1 MRYLYSLFIFLY
13 DIALH
18 VVSPFNPKVKQMLKG
33 RKLAFVTLR
42 EKIVPHDKV
51 LWFHLA
57 SLGEFEQGR
66 PLIAKCKVQY
76 PKYKILLTFFSPS
89 GYQIRKNYPLA
100 DCVIYL
106 PSDSRANARQF
117 MRLAH
122 PQMAFFVK
130 YEFWYNFIIEAKACG
145 AKIFQVSLIFR
156 QSQYFFKPY
165 GRWFANK
172 LRLFDYFFVQ
182 NQETQQLLAS
192 IGIKNATIS
201 GDTRFDRVTDIV
213 KGVKSFDI
221 VKQFCD
227 NKAVVLMGS
236 SWPKDEELMLQVMGK
251 TQQSFKLIIVPH
263 ETEPSHIKQIQQLFP
278 SCVLYTDLQAKKEL
292 NPIAYDILVINCV
305 GILSSLYQYATIAY
319 IGGGFGVGI
328 HNTLEAATF
337 GKPIVFGTN
346 YQKFQEAVDLLKQQ
360 GAFSVKDSNE
370 LFSTLDMLMCDKE
383 KYNIASQTCANYVSS
398 KAGAVNKIL
407 SIIEA
412 LDY

>member
-18 VVSPFNPKVKQMLKG
+18 VAAPFNPKAKQMLQG
-33 RKLAFVTLR
+33 RKLAFSTLK
-42 EKIVPHDKV
+42 EKISPQDNV

-66 PLIAKCKVQY
+66 PLIEKCKVQY
-76 PKYKILLTFFSPS
+76 PEHKILLTFFSPS

-106 PSDSRANARQF
+106 PSDSCANARQF

-145 AKIFQVSLIFR
+145 AKLFQVSLISR

-165 GRWFANK
+165 GRWFASK

-182 NQETQQLLAS
+182 NQRTQQLLAS
-192 IGIKNATIS
+192 IGIKNASIS
-201 GDTRFDRVTDIV
+201 GDTRFDRVRDIAQ
-213 KGVKSFDI
+213 GVKSFDI

-227 NKAVVLMGS
+227 NKSVLLMGS
-236 SWPKDEELMLQVMGK
+236 SWPKDEELALQAIGK
-251 TQQSFKLIIVPH
+251 SKQPFKLIIAPH

-278 SCVLYTDLQAKKEL
+278 SCVLYTDLQTQPEL
-292 NPIAYDILVINCV
+292 KPEAYDILVINCV

-346 YQKFQEAVDLLKQQ
+346 YQKFQEAVDLIKQK

-370 LFSTLDMLMCDKE
+370 LLSVLDMLMCDKE
-383 KYNIASQTCANYVSS
+383 KYNIASQACADYVAS

-407 SIIEA
+407 SIIETM
-412 LDY
+412 DY